1 MVAFDLVL
9 EAVRERTRVLSLAI
23 ALDFLEAGEV
33 ANALKRA
40 LAYATRALTV
50 MGLSSDGE
58 AARRLADVRAIAE
71 SILTLAPSP
80 SALAGDQSLGYEVT
94 LFRMR
99 LGTLQRALTRLRM
112 RLGTLQRALT
122 RLRTVFETDDDD
134 VTTIAHTFALTAK
147 ALPRAL
153 KDAGQKIQFII
164 DALEAINPTARG
176 DFSRPQLEAAQR
188 AFRELASRRY
198 LDAELFIHAR
208 NAVRDPLTRA
218 MLANVALMITFA
230 IDAGRRTVIA
240 D

>member
-1 MVAFDLVL
+1 MSPQGPTVAFDLLL
-9 EAVRERTRVLSLAI
+9 EAVRERTRALSRAI
-23 ALDFLEAGEV
+23 ALDFFGAGDV

-40 LAYATRALTV
+40 LAYATRAVTV
-50 MGLSSDGE
+50 MGLSPDGE

-71 SILTLAPSP
+71 SVLALAPGP
-80 SALAGDQSLGYEVT
+80 SALALARDQSLGYEVT

-99 LGTLQRALTRLRM
+99 LETLQRAI
-112 RLGTLQRALT
+112 T
-122 RLRTVFETDDDD
+122 RLRTVVETADDG
-134 VTTIAHTFALTAK
+134 VTTIARTFALNAK

-153 KDAGQKIQFII
+153 KDAGREIQLII
-164 DALEAINPTARG
+164 DALEAINPTTRG
-176 DFSRPQLEAAQR
+176 DFSRPQLEDAQR

-230 IDAGRRTVIA
+230 IDADGRTSVA